1 MKTIRELAIEFLK
14 KFSFTDRETIKNMVN
29 HGIICGYDYAQQN
42 RVSPKL
48 FSEELKLIFAG
59 D

>member
-1 MKTIRELAIEFLK
+1 MQNIRELAINFLK
-14 KFSFTDRETIKNMVN
+14 KFSFSERESLKNMVN

-42 RVSPKL
+42 RVSPML
-48 FSEELKLIFAG
+48 FNEELKLIFNG